1 MHSERSRPRLSPT
14 DYIDFELSIK
24 VGTFDLVGY
33 LGNISEDGLG
43 AIIPGAA
50 PLPSELIGKEV
61 TGSMKSRRLTRE
73 FTFNGRLAWNTAGQ
87 IRNMPH
93 LLLGVQFDQSMSLP
107 EELIAIEL
115 SGGD

>member
-14 DYIDFELSIK
+14 DFIDFELSIK

-43 AIIPGAA
+43 AIVPGAE
-50 PLPSELIGKEV
+50 PLPSELIG
-61 TGSMKSRRLTRE
+61 TDASGTMKSKRLPNE
-73 FTFNGRLAWNTAGQ
+73 FKFKGRLAWNTAGQ
-87 IRNMPH
+87 IRNEPH
-93 LLLGVQFDQSMSLP
+93 LLLGIQFDQRMALP